1 MEGDLEARPESERE
15 QYYLVSLVAIHEDVL
30 SKPDMEGDLEDNEIR
45 LLEKGMK
52 VNTNVD
58 ASLQQLYSI
67 TDLQVQVAVEDSNN
81 INCVGK

>member
-1 MEGDLEARPESERE
+1 
-15 QYYLVSLVAIHEDVL
+15 
-30 SKPDMEGDLEDNEIR
+30 MEGDLEDNELR